1 MIYRAS
7 FNGLSVETR
16 GVYKVY
22 NITPEE
28 YLLLY
33 QKFNKKINGS
43 KGNYTIYDDSHRY
56 LWLKLFV
63 HDLWKPIKFDIRE
76 DFLKATN
83 SQKVYEADIKKIS
96 KILTEERLFLYV
108 SYDPKKDTYT
118 LQNRDS
124 FLAVLAKLL
133 KQ

>member
-33 QKFNKKINGS
+33 KKFNQKINGS

-118 LQNRDS
+118 LQNKDS

>member
-33 QKFNKKINGS
+33 KKFNQKINGS

>member
-1 MIYRAS
+1 MIYRTS
-7 FNGLSVETR
+7 FNGLSVEST

-22 NITPEE
+22 NITNEE
-28 YLLLY
+28 YLVLY
-33 QKFNKKINGS
+33 KKFNGKLNGS
-43 KGNYTIYDDSHRY
+43 KGNYTIYNNVQRH

-63 HDLWKPIKFDIRE
+63 HDLWKPIKFDIRK

-96 KILTEERLFLYV
+96 KILNDSRFFLYV
-108 SYDPKKDTYT
+108 DYNPDTNSYT
-118 LQNRDS
+118 LLDKDS
-124 FLAVLAKLL
+124 FFKVLAELL

>member
-56 LWLKLFV
+56 LWVKLFI

-76 DFLKATN
+76 EFLKATN

-108 SYDPKKDTYT
+108 SYDPKTNTYT
-118 LQNRDS
+118 LQNKDS